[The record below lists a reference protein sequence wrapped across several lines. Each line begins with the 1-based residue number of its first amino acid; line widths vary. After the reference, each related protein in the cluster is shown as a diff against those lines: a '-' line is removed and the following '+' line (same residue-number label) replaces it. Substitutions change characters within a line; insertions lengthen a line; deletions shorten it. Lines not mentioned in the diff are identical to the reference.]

1 MVYQASSYTASGT
14 APVTQYPDL
23 PPDAALETY
32 YRPIDIGEPNG
43 TELRADAAVRY
54 RPQPQTDDIRIQF
67 LVLADRWHEETDHLS
82 SPLKIALHPA
92 YQQIIGMG
100 EIALPFILND
110 LQRRG
115 GHWYWALRA
124 ITRQSVPLISAN
136 PTLREVKDAWLRWGR
151 RSRLIDSQLS
161 LAGF

>member
-54 RPQPQTDDIRIQF
+54 RLLPQTDDIRVRF
-67 LVLADRWHEETDHLS
+67 RELADMWHRETGHLS
-82 SPLKIALHPA
+82 SPPQIALHPA

-100 EIALPFILND
+100 PEAIPFILED
-110 LQRRG
+110 LQQRG
-115 GHWYWALRA
+115 GQWYWALIA
-124 ITRQSVPLISAN
+124 INGQSPLMGPM
-136 PTLREVKDAWLRWGR
+136 PTAREIKDAWLRWGR
-151 RSRLIDSQLS
+151 QYRLINPQLQFQ
-161 LAGF
+161 GI